1 MAKYTLEFFLIY
13 ALTLGA
19 LAILLEG
26 ITGDVATIW
35 TYAWAAVVAQVVL
48 KKPITALWSKRW
60 AFQTNG
66 GTKMTNKQQFL
77 NDLELEERIAGMSNR
92 ELSEFTARQTY
103 GVSLKASSNER
114 RIVALEKRGNRFIGI
129 VGAIGT
135 FIGAIVIATI
145 NYFAGK

>member
-1 MAKYTLEFFLIY
+1 
-13 ALTLGA
+13 
-19 LAILLEG
+19 
-26 ITGDVATIW
+26 
-35 TYAWAAVVAQVVL
+35 
-48 KKPITALWSKRW
+48 
-60 AFQTNG
+60 
-66 GTKMTNKQQFL
+66 MTNKQQFL